1 MNASADLLLKKHAA
15 DEAAGTPT
23 RSRPAA
29 LHAQLESDF
38 ATLYRQNF
46 DFVWRSLRRLGVSP
60 AVVEDAVQD
69 TFVVLHRRLVDL
81 RPEAS
86 FRSFLFAITL
96 RVARDYR
103 RSAQRKGA
111 DALDPETAP
120 SREAGPYERT
130 AQAQA
135 ARILERFLDSLDD
148 DKRAVFAAAELEG
161 MTAPEI
167 SEALSMPVNT
177 VYSRLRVARQRFV
190 AFLAA
195 TGGRHG

>member
-1 MNASADLLLKKHAA
+1 MNASADLLFKKHAA
-15 DEAAGTPT
+15 GDVSATT
-23 RSRPAA
+23 
-29 LHAQLESDF
+29 DF
-38 ATLYRQNF
+38 AALYRQHF

-69 TFVVLHRRLVDL
+69 TFIVLHRRLGDL

-86 FRSFLFAITL
+86 LRSFLFAISL

-103 RSAQRKGA
+103 RSAQRKSTDSL
-111 DALDPETAP
+111 DAETAS
-120 SREAGPYERT
+120 SREAGPFERT
-130 AQAQA
+130 ATAQA
-135 ARILERFLDSLDD
+135 SRILERFLDSLDES
-148 DKRAVFAAAELEG
+148 KRAVFAASELEG

-167 SEALSMPVNT
+167 SEALAMPVNT
-177 VYSRLRVARQRFV
+177 VYSRLRVARLRFV

>member
-15 DEAAGTPT
+15 GDVSATT
-23 RSRPAA
+23 
-29 LHAQLESDF
+29 DF
-38 ATLYRQNF
+38 TALYRQHF

-69 TFVVLHRRLVDL
+69 TFIVLHRRLGDL

-86 FRSFLFAITL
+86 FRSFLFAIAL

-103 RSAQRKGA
+103 RSAQRKST
-111 DALDPETAP
+111 DALDMDASSSHEP
-120 SREAGPYERT
+120 GPFERT
-130 AQAQA
+130 ATAQA
-135 ARILERFLDSLDD
+135 ARILERFLDSLDES
-148 DKRAVFAAAELEG
+148 KRAVFAAAELEG

-177 VYSRLRVARQRFV
+177 VYSRLRVARLRFV
-190 AFLAA
+190 AYLAA